1 MTSLTNIESHPFL
14 KEMFIF
20 FDKDNDGKIDYKEF
34 VIGLDVIERGSFDE
48 KCRYCFE
55 IYDIY
60 AI

>member
-1 MTSLTNIESHPFL
+1 
-14 KEMFIF
+14 MFIF